1 MNQDQRGQF
10 SLRLIQKCPV
20 CSRDYSGGRIEILSE
35 SDQSFL
41 AYMSCGWCAS
51 SIIVRVLT
59 LPHGLVGN
67 AILTDLNGA
76 EVLNFSAHEPV
87 LSNQVLELHQLF
99 ATENEF
105 IEKIRNN

>member
-20 CSRDYSGGRIEILSE
+20 CARDYNGGRIEILSE

-41 AYMSCGWCAS
+41 AYMSCGSCSS

-76 EVLNFSAHEPV
+76 EVLSFSEVEPV
-87 LSNQVLELHQLF
+87 LSNQVLEMHQLISQD
-99 ATENEF
+99 AAF
-105 IEKIRNN
+105 IDKMRNN

>member
-20 CSRDYSGGRIEILSE
+20 CGRDYNGGRIEILSE
-35 SDQSFL
+35 TDQSFL
-41 AYMSCGWCAS
+41 AYMSCGFCSS

-67 AILTDLNGA
+67 AILTDLHGL
-76 EVLNFSAHEPV
+76 EVLSFSDVEPV
-87 LSNQVLELHQLF
+87 LSNQVLEMHQLVSQD
-99 ATENEF
+99 AAF
-105 IEKIRNN
+105 IDKMRSV